1 MEAIEGAA
9 VEYTSDGEIS
19 EQMSATV
26 KHSLRKLGK
35 RKINNENEELAKDL
49 NFYQT
54 CLSAICEHSPSA
66 KVFCLIHKRDLVAQ
80 DQRQKLFEDRQND
93 LIKISNPV
101 NITCYMSSIW
111 DESLYMA
118 WSSIINRLNVQK
130 PEETM
135 DKFTYLMEC
144 NELQK

>member
-1 MEAIEGAA
+1 MFRNVDIFIF
-9 VEYTSDGEIS
+9 VFD
-19 EQMSATV
+19 M
-26 KHSLRKLGK
+26 K
-35 RKINNENEELAKDL
+35 NENEELAKDL

-66 KVFCLIHKRDLVAQ
+66 KVFCLIHKTDLVAQ
-80 DQRQKLFEDRQND
+80 DQRKKLFEDRQND
-93 LIKISNPV
+93 LINISNPV
-101 NITCYMSSIW
+101 NITCFMSSIW

-135 DKFTYLMEC
+135 DKFTSLMEC
-144 NELQK
+144 NEVIV